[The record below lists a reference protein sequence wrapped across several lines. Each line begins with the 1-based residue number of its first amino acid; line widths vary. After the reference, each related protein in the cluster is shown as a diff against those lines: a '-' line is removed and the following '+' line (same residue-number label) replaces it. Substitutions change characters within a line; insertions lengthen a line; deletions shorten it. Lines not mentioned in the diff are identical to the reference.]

1 MTLNR
6 RHTSTHAVAWLIGCV
21 SGRTGSAEEA
31 TEDEAITDQ
40 WAILL
45 PSRCGE
51 RSPTDR
57 VPFFFFP
64 GDIDVNGDFLPPIP
78 SPSKESALT
87 KPTRPADMGSYPGR
101 RGCVC
106 VRACYSWENRGM
118 SVTIPL
124 SSKPN
129 RELGC
134 ALATATSA
142 AKGSNIKYG
151 RERDRGKA
159 ALDYLSAIAVIYLGT
174 CCRSEHPTFASSGP
188 PLTLWDYGLPTEVQG
203 CLTRQHTQS
212 TTQRES
218 EQVVVL
224 QQTATSLQE

>member
-1 MTLNR
+1 
-6 RHTSTHAVAWLIGCV
+6 
-21 SGRTGSAEEA
+21 
-31 TEDEAITDQ
+31 
-40 WAILL
+40 
-45 PSRCGE
+45 
-51 RSPTDR
+51 
-57 VPFFFFP
+57 
-64 GDIDVNGDFLPPIP
+64 
-78 SPSKESALT
+78 
-87 KPTRPADMGSYPGR
+87 
-101 RGCVC
+101 
-106 VRACYSWENRGM
+106 M

-203 CLTRQHTQS
+203 CLTRQHTQN
-212 TTQRES
+212 RDIAPRIKGKIF
-218 EQVVVL
+218 EQIIEQNGSAKTVTSQVGNAINGDKKKMGSLVANRLSHDNRILFSGVL
-224 QQTATSLQE
+224 VYV

>member
-1 MTLNR
+1 
-6 RHTSTHAVAWLIGCV
+6 
-21 SGRTGSAEEA
+21 
-31 TEDEAITDQ
+31 
-40 WAILL
+40 
-45 PSRCGE
+45 
-51 RSPTDR
+51 
-57 VPFFFFP
+57 
-64 GDIDVNGDFLPPIP
+64 
-78 SPSKESALT
+78 
-87 KPTRPADMGSYPGR
+87 
-101 RGCVC
+101 
-106 VRACYSWENRGM
+106 M

-124 SSKPN
+124 SSEPN

-142 AKGSNIKYG
+142 AKGSNTKYG

-159 ALDYLSAIAVIYLGT
+159 ALDYLSAIAVIYL
-174 CCRSEHPTFASSGP
+174 EHPTFASSGP
-188 PLTLWDYGLPTEVQG
+188 PLTLWDYGLPTEIQG